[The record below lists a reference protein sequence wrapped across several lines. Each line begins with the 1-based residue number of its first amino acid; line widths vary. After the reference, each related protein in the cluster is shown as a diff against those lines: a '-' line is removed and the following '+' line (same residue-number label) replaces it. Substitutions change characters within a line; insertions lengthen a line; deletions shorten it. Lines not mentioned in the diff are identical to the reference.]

1 MKFISGMIIG
11 EINGIAI
18 GIAGTVVALC
28 IGMLADKLDKKDRT
42 REYKYDRYKYY
53 VNKANKEED
62 SYD

>member
-42 REYKYDRYKYY
+42 RRYNYDMYKYY
-53 VNKANKEED
+53 ANKEEE
-62 SYD
+62 SHE

>member
-28 IGMLADKLDKKDRT
+28 IGMLADKLDKEDRT
-42 REYKYDRYKYY
+42 RKYNMYKYY

-62 SYD
+62 DYE